1 MEKGSNKTYKFKK
14 FYLDGMSLNQQAR
27 ALRSIDI
34 LLTAKGSGEVNIAWM
49 RPCSIVLEI
58 SPWSYYIPHY
68 FYKLSRRSGLLHYSW
83 QALKEDTRTTDLFL
97 NRPECE
103 RKLRAIEFK
112 NHGNTTSMNKECLND
127 PLCSSCG
134 QNVDGVIVNI
144 NDVQSLVEKAFED
157 RRRCISNHPFLM
169 QVHQTT
175 PPLPGKMKKDL
186 LTTTNNSNSSTTS
199 QQK

>member
-1 MEKGSNKTYKFKK
+1 
-14 FYLDGMSLNQQAR
+14 MSLSQQAR
-27 ALRSIDI
+27 ALRSIDV

-58 SPWSYYIPHY
+58 SPWAYFIPHY

-83 QALKEDTRTTDLFL
+83 QALKKDTRTTDLFL

-103 RKLRAIEFK
+103 RKLRAIENK
-112 NHGNTTSMNKECLND
+112 NHGNITSMNKECLND

-144 NDVQSLVEKAFED
+144 SDLQSLVEKAVED
-157 RRRCISNHPFLM
+157 RRRCIANHPFLM
-169 QVHQTT
+169 YERKTRT
-175 PPLPGKMKKDL
+175 PLPPLVPGKRKRASNN
-186 LTTTNNSNSSTTS
+186 TTAGE
-199 QQK
+199 